1 MERAWRDLKS
11 ELDWRP
17 MFHRKADRIR
27 AHVLLCWLALLLV
40 RVVEVRTGQ
49 TWPRVRQELDR
60 LHQGVFEGPEGRFVQ
75 RTELTALQLQY
86 LKAAGVAPPPRFESI
101 TAQPAAIPAS

>member
-1 MERAWRDLKS
+1 MY
-11 ELDWRP
+11 
-17 MFHRKADRIR
+17 HRKADRIR

-75 RTELTALQLQY
+75 RTELTALQHAY
-86 LKAAGVAPPPRFESI
+86 SAPNRPLIPDQIGQRFR
-101 TAQPAAIPAS
+101 